1 MTSVP
6 TNHPAARAQGVA
18 GGEKFFR
25 HLDKNSFP
33 LHIFDKNFYTLVKK
47 LYTFTTA

>member
-33 LHIFDKNFYTLVKK
+33 FTHFDKYFYTLVKK
-47 LYTFTTA
+47 LYTFTKA

>member
-6 TNHPAARAQGVA
+6 INHPAARSQGVA

-25 HLDKNSFP
+25 HLDKNSFS

-47 LYTFTTA
+47 IYTFTKT

>member
-6 TNHPAARAQGVA
+6 TNHPAALAREVA

-33 LHIFDKNFYTLVKK
+33 FTHFDKNFYTLVKN